1 MIEYVIDKADLHSL
15 LRALGVL
22 QKDEQILLVNNIDL
36 RDYRKKQVS
45 ILVDNVKNGNI
56 YRAPF
61 EELTEKELEN
71 TLSHLYAFEQF
82 LLKEFMQVHQQISGG
97 QEELK
102 KRNFIKVGEEDF
114 GSFSHD
120 MEEIKI
126 DLDEL
131 TKIMDT
137 LKQYMVDFDGMNQWW
152 NNVQKRGDK

>member
-1 MIEYVIDKADLHSL
+1 MIEYVIDKVDLHSL

-36 RDYRKKQVS
+36 RDYRKNQVS

-82 LLKEFMQVHQQISGG
+82 LLREFMQVHQQISGG

-102 KRNFIKVGEEDF
+102 KRNSKASVNQDGIP
-114 GSFSHD
+114 
-120 MEEIKI
+120 
-126 DLDEL
+126 LDIEQHL
-131 TKIMDT
+131 SMALQNI
-137 LKQYMVDFDGMNQWW
+137 LKQ
-152 NNVQKRGDK
+152 DKKNDSQDTN

>member
-61 EELTEKELEN
+61 EELTEKELET

-102 KRNFIKVGEEDF
+102 KRNSKASVNQDGIP
-114 GSFSHD
+114 
-120 MEEIKI
+120 
-126 DLDEL
+126 LDIEQHL
-131 TKIMDT
+131 SMALQNI
-137 LKQYMVDFDGMNQWW
+137 LKQ
-152 NNVQKRGDK
+152 DKKNDSQDTN

>member
-1 MIEYVIDKADLHSL
+1 VALFFKEKVMIEYVIDKVDLHSL
-15 LRALGVL
+15 LRAVGVL
-22 QKDEQILLVNNIDL
+22 QNDEQILLVNNIDL

-82 LLKEFMQVHQQISGG
+82 LLREFMQVHQHISGG

-102 KRNFIKVGEEDF
+102 KRNSKASVNQDGIP
-114 GSFSHD
+114 
-120 MEEIKI
+120 
-126 DLDEL
+126 LDIEQHL
-131 TKIMDT
+131 SMALQNI
-137 LKQYMVDFDGMNQWW
+137 LKQ
-152 NNVQKRGDK
+152 DKKNDSQDTN

>member
-36 RDYRKKQVS
+36 RDYRKTQVS

-102 KRNFIKVGEEDF
+102 KRNSKASVNQDGIP
-114 GSFSHD
+114 
-120 MEEIKI
+120 
-126 DLDEL
+126 LDIEQHL
-131 TKIMDT
+131 SMALQNI
-137 LKQYMVDFDGMNQWW
+137 LKQ
-152 NNVQKRGDK
+152 DKKNDSQDTN